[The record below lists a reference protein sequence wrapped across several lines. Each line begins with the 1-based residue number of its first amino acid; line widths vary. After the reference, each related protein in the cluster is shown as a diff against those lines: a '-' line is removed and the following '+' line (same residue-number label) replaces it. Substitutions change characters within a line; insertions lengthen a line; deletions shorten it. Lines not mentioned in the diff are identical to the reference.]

1 MFKELL
7 KRTDAGLTLIEVL
20 VTVVILGILSSIVTI
35 SVGSTLHNA
44 QVKTCQADWN
54 TVFVASNSWVSDQQ
68 ISGLTTPTSYPSITD
83 LTTAGYMVSLDTRD
97 RNYAI
102 SLDWRSYP
110 NPVIAVFKDT
120 NYATKYVTTGDTNR
134 GADCNA
140 IP

>member
-7 KRTDAGLTLIEVL
+7 KRTDAGLTLVELL
-20 VTVVILGILSSIVTI
+20 VTVVVLGILSAIVSI

-54 TVFVASNSWVSDQQ
+54 TVFVASNSWVSDQT
-68 ISGLTTPTSYPSITD
+68 ISGLTTPSSYPSITD
-83 LTTAGYMVSLDTRD
+83 LTTNGYMVSLESTD
-97 RNYAI
+97 RSYAI

-110 NPVIAVFKDT
+110 NPVISVFKDNT
-120 NYATKYVTTGDTNR
+120 YTTKYVTSGDTNR
-134 GADCNA
+134 AADCKA